1 MDNCE
6 EVYDL
11 SSNVTVSIARTTCF
25 RCPGQGPV
33 LKWLINGQPVNRSTG
48 ATSDDGV
55 LAVFLAI
62 QAFNIESPTML
73 ACMTQSLTS
82 AFYIKLEG
90 KTLQLLKHL
99 SEDL

>member
-11 SSNVTVSIARTTCF
+11 SSNVTVSIVRTTCF

-48 ATSDDGV
+48 VTSDDGV